1 MKCLP
6 FIATYRTILLV
17 LLAAA
22 CGDDLLAQVP
32 TTLQFPRSAQTTAHL
47 IHVRWQQV
55 DEEAWKAKYDDN
67 MDRMGLKTQLSSTA
81 LLGLSNTD
89 FRFFL
94 QEGSVS
100 SIECLIAVESIVPDE
115 SIQLIDI
122 HSDKVI
128 CDFKIQPGKRFMTPA
143 FDPAVTALVWKLD
156 HQGERQSR
164 FTIETIYYA
173 SGSLRNMQIGFGS
186 SLACH
191 PNTAC
196 KTDSMSLLISNS
208 AMRVRVVTQEG
219 AGYCTGAMVNNA
231 RNDKTP
237 YVLTAFHC
245 QWNATPLYDQWK
257 FEFEYVSPTCPNP
270 PTEPQLLSLTGCEL
284 VSSGQG
290 SDYLLLKL
298 NEDIPDNW
306 DVTFAGW
313 NRDDV
318 NTADS
323 SYHVHHP
330 QADIRKF
337 STSTEKAIVHT
348 NAINWSEGYTTPA
361 NHHIRF
367 EFTEGG
373 HEPGSSG
380 GPIFDQDG
388 FLIGQLH
395 GGSGGCAAQSNT
407 FVGRFSKSWNL
418 GSTPATRLR
427 DWLDPDNSGVMTIPH
442 LPNVLSGDLV
452 NIEGL
457 VLDPKGNP
465 CVHAEIVISGSS
477 IDTFTTDA
485 QGRFTLSAVDRNG
498 TYTITPAKNTLPQN
512 GLNVLD
518 VLAIQKHSLAK
529 DTFDFAWQ
537 HIAADATNNGAVSV
551 GDMLQITRLL
561 LGKITAFIASPSWR
575 FDPPAIT
582 LQALPPGETAR
593 INFTAI
599 KIGDVN
605 GTADPTQ

>member
-1 MKCLP
+1 MKFQP
-6 FIATYRTILLV
+6 FSKPYPIILLI
-17 LLAAA
+17 LLASAW
-22 CGDDLLAQVP
+22 GNDLRAQVA
-32 TTLQFPRSAQTTAHL
+32 TTIEFPRSAQSAAHL
-47 IHVRWQQV
+47 IHVRWQLA
-55 DEEAWKAKYDDN
+55 DEVAWKTEYEER
-67 MDRMGLKTQLSSTA
+67 MDRMALKTQLHSTD
-81 LLGLSNTD
+81 LIPLSNNE
-89 FRFFL
+89 FRFHL
-94 QEGSVS
+94 QEGSVA
-100 SIECLIAVESIVPDE
+100 SIELLISIETIADDE
-115 SIQLIDI
+115 RIQLIDNSSGKI
-122 HSDKVI
+122 I
-128 CDFKIQPGKRFMTPA
+128 FDFNAQGTKRFMTPA
-143 FDPAVTALVWKLD
+143 FDPAETKLIWEKNSQQLR
-156 HQGERQSR
+156 QGR
-164 FTIETIYYA
+164 FVIESVYYA
-173 SGSLRNMQIGFGS
+173 SGSLRNRSIGFGS

-208 AMRVRVVTQEG
+208 ALRIRVVAEEG
-219 AGYCTGAMVNNA
+219 SGYCTGAMVNNA

-245 QWNATPLYDQWK
+245 QWNATPLYDQWR

-284 VSSGQG
+284 VSGGQA
-290 SDYLLLKL
+290 SDYLFLKL
-298 NEDIPDNW
+298 NDDIPDNW
-306 DVTFAGW
+306 EVTFAGW
-313 NRDDV
+313 NRDDA
-318 NTADS
+318 NTADT

-330 QADIRKF
+330 QADIRKY

-348 NAINWSEGYTTPA
+348 NAINWSEGYQTPA

-418 GSTPATRLR
+418 GSTPDTRLR
-427 DWLDPDNSGVMTIPH
+427 DWLDPDNTGIMTLPH
-442 LPNVLSGDLV
+442 LSNVLSADLV
-452 NIEGL
+452 NIEGV

-465 CVHAEIVISGSS
+465 CVNAKIIISGSS

-485 QGRFTLSAVDRNG
+485 QGRFNVPAVDRNG
-498 TYTITPAKNTLPQN
+498 TYTVTPAKDTAPQN

-518 VLAIQKHSLAK
+518 VLAIQKHMLGK
-529 DTFDFAWQ
+529 DTFDFPWQ
-537 HIAADATNNGAVSV
+537 HIAADATNNGEVSV

-575 FDPPAIT
+575 FDPPVIT
-582 LQALPPGETAR
+582 LSNLPPGETAR
-593 INFTAI
+593 INFTGI